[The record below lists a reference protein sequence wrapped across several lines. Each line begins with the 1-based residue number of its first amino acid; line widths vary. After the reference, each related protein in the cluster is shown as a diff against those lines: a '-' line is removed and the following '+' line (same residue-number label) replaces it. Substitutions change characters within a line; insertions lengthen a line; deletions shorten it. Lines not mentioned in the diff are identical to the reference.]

1 MASLRLRSCHRIPAV
16 RSVPV
21 HLKSIAVAVGVI
33 LLNSMPCGAFSA
45 PTPGAATPET
55 LKIPDGPNS
64 IHGLVDIPDMDAFT
78 GQVKQRIPLELPEG
92 RAGFGPALTLVY
104 DGGMGNSA
112 LGVGWRLDIPVI
124 RRVLRFGVPSYGDDD
139 VLEVA
144 GGKASGRLVSLTP
157 SEWRIE
163 AQGNRYRVVREG
175 RGFRLCMP
183 SGVQQFFGLSEE
195 QTLADGERIAEWH
208 LTKMQDVA
216 GQEIAFSYERIERV
230 PYLNHIVWGPDDLF
244 SADLEYENRP
254 DTVVTFRMGFKVEMQ
269 RRLHTIAVHASGE
282 LHSTTVL
289 TYDNSFSLSR
299 LGAVA
304 VTGRGGAG
312 SWPVVSLT
320 YVQPSK
326 EQPRATPL
334 R

>member
-112 LGVGWRLDIPVI
+112 LGGGWRLDIPVI

-144 GGKASGRLVSLTP
+144 GGEASGRLVSLTP

-216 GQEIAFSYERIERV
+216 GQEIAFSYERVERALGLSFRSRTFNPV
-230 PYLNHIVWGPDDLF
+230 RNSPAPRHCAT
-244 SADLEYENRP
+244 SAAGR
-254 DTVVTFRMGFKVEMQ
+254 
-269 RRLHTIAVHASGE
+269 
-282 LHSTTVL
+282 STRT
-289 TYDNSFSLSR
+289 
-299 LGAVA
+299 A
-304 VTGRGGAG
+304 
-312 SWPVVSLT
+312 
-320 YVQPSK
+320 
-326 EQPRATPL
+326 
-334 R
+334 